1 MNAGYDLAVI
11 GGGIAGLAIA
21 EIFARSGW
29 SVALLE
35 RNGLLCQEA
44 SAAQH
49 GWFHFGSLYSI
60 FPKNVFLRTMV
71 RGVENL
77 LEYYRGFPGMN
88 LVVERNGRLVVA
100 ERDDGWFR
108 PDPIEYI
115 VSARNDPDFDLRN
128 FDGVGNYAKKL
139 GYLLTWEMAIKQFI
153 SRHQRFKNF
162 DWRSG
167 RSASAW
173 IPKAGFS
180 DYSREVI
187 TKPDY
192 PDIALDRDT
201 HFRVVGYDHPMRASV
216 IVGDLVASLLGAGGH
231 VLTEFEVVRAEKRGG
246 GFVLHRGDGV
256 RVHARRVVFAA
267 GQWLGRFLPRARDVR
282 IVASPL
288 AVTYPALCARN
299 FVRMTP
305 FVKNSINHL
314 VHEVGGLRYSVIGG
328 GYFADPEDTQGL
340 ETARTQLLQMI
351 EKVFPQVS
359 LAAVLETYVGFK
371 TEVIGPRDERNY
383 QFTFREIEE
392 GAFAAVPGKFS
403 LAFSLAATA
412 FRQIAKAEP
421 QSKVGPMAMVAAA
434 QLVGQTRH
442 AAIVASRAGTARPRS
457 PGHQLHRAC

>member
-1 MNAGYDLAVI
+1 VNPEYELAVV
-11 GGGIAGLAIA
+11 GGGIAGVAIA

-29 SVALLE
+29 SVVLIE
-35 RNGLLCQEA
+35 RNSLLCQEA

-60 FPKNVFLRTMV
+60 FPKNLFLRTMV

-77 LEYYRGFPGMN
+77 LEYYRGFSGMN
-88 LVVERNGRLVVA
+88 LVVDPNGQLGVDERQ
-100 ERDDGWFR
+100 DGWFR

-128 FDGVGNYAKKL
+128 FDGVRNYAKKL
-139 GYLLTWEMAIKQFI
+139 GYLITWEMAIKQFI

-162 DWRSG
+162 DWRAPK
-167 RSASAW
+167 SASSW
-173 IPKAGFS
+173 IPKAGFA

-187 TKPDY
+187 TKPDH

-216 IVGDLVASLLGAGGH
+216 IVRDLVASLLGAGGH
-231 VLTEFEVVRAEKRGG
+231 VLCDFEVVRVEKMGG
-246 GFVLHRGDGV
+246 CFALTRGDGV
-256 RVHARRVVFAA
+256 RVHARRVVYAA
-267 GQWLGRFLPRARDVR
+267 GQWLGRFLPRARDVK

-288 AVTYPALCARN
+288 AVAYPRLCGRN

-314 VHEVGGLRYSVIGG
+314 VHEVDGLEYSVIGG
-328 GYFADPEDTQGL
+328 GYFADPDDTQGL
-340 ETARTQLLQMI
+340 ETAKTQLLRMI

-371 TEVIGPRDERNY
+371 TEVTGPRDERNY

-392 GAFAAVPGKFS
+392 GVFAAVPGKFS

-434 QLVGQTRH
+434 QLVGRTRH

>member
-1 MNAGYDLAVI
+1 MNDEYDLAVV

-29 SVALLE
+29 SVVLLE

-77 LEYYRGFPGMN
+77 LVYYRAFPGMN
-88 LVVERNGRLVVA
+88 LVLGPNGRLVVA

-115 VSARNDPDFDLRN
+115 VSARNDPDFDLRT
-128 FDGVGNYAKKL
+128 FDGVGNYAKKI

-162 DWRSG
+162 DWRSP
-167 RSASAW
+167 RSASSW
-173 IPKAGFS
+173 IPKAGFA

-187 TKPDY
+187 TKPDN

-216 IVGDLVASLLGAGGH
+216 IVSDLAASFLGAGGQ
-231 VLTEFEVVRAEKRGG
+231 VLTEFEVVRAEKTGG
-246 GFVLHRGDGV
+246 RFALHRGDGV
-256 RVHARRVVFAA
+256 RVDARRIVCAA
-267 GQWLGRFLPRARDVR
+267 GQWVGRFLPRARDVK

-288 AVTYPALCARN
+288 AVAYPALCGRN

-314 VHEVGGLRYSVIGG
+314 VHEVGGLHYSVIGG
-328 GYFADPEDTQGL
+328 GYFADPDDSRGL
-340 ETARTQLLQMI
+340 ATARGQLLQMI
-351 EKVFPQVS
+351 EKVFRQVS
-359 LAAVLETYVGFK
+359 QAAALETYVGFK
-371 TEVIGPRDERNY
+371 TEVTGPRDQRNY

-392 GAFAAVPGKFS
+392 GLFAAVPGKFS

-421 QSKVGPMAMVAAA
+421 QSKVGAMTKAAA
-434 QLVGQTRH
+434 ARLVGQTRH
-442 AAIVASRAGTARPRS
+442 AAIVARRAATATPGS
-457 PGHQLHRAC
+457 PGHRMPRAG